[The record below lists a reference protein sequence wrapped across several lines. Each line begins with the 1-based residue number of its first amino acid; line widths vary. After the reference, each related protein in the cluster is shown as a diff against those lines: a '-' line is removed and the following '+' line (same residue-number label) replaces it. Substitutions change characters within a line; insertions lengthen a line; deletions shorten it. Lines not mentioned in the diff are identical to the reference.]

1 MLKSA
6 MKKKKKIYRVAD
18 GKAITSK
25 RGILVAQ
32 EVREE
37 DFTNGAETIKKFI
50 KSGHIVESS

>member
-1 MLKSA
+1 